1 MLICKVKHLYLVI
14 SSGNILYLLASFIGS
29 IVTMK
34 RINYPTKSSK
44 QFILMLLTL
53 ILSSNRLTAQLYVET
68 VGGVFPLNICDCTF
82 GTPVLTVGT
91 SAISV
96 ASDLSLYYLANDE
109 LLELSLLTGTS
120 TVVAPVLNPA
130 NSMVTATN
138 GIVYVLGVNP
148 LTGTNGLLTSI
159 NPITGIVTTI
169 GTLPSGY
176 LPSGDLFFYNGNLYA
191 TIEFNGINAIAQIPV
206 LNPSATTI
214 IFNTPNMFGFQGAA
228 SLFVNGVETVYVAAY
243 DINTNTEGI
252 FQLNMVTGMATLVC
266 PAMQVFDMGSLTG
279 SSFAGCCTNFAGT
292 FAQTSLVTACQNQPI
307 NLIHNND
314 QQLANGS
321 SLTFIL
327 SADSNATLP
336 SGVIQISNTP
346 SFSFNAATMTT
357 NTTYY
362 VAAVAAPLING
373 VPNWNNMC
381 LDISAFVPVQ
391 WQPVPS
397 VSFSVANP
405 SLCAGTCKTLIANFV
420 GTPPFNLSYS
430 TPNGT
435 VSQVFSSNTGTF
447 QVCAPVGSPP
457 ASFLVQALSLT
468 DAFCTCN

>member
-1 MLICKVKHLYLVI
+1 
-14 SSGNILYLLASFIGS
+14 
-29 IVTMK
+29 MK
-34 RINYPTKSSK
+34 RIIYPTKFSK
-44 QFILMLLTL
+44 YFILILL
-53 ILSSNRLTAQLYVET
+53 ILILVSNKITAQLYVET
-68 VGGVFPLNICDCTF
+68 VGGVFPLNICNCAF
-82 GTPVLTVGT
+82 GAPVLTVGT

-96 ASDLSLYYLANDE
+96 ASDVGLYYLVNEE
-109 LLELSLLTGTS
+109 LLELNLLTGTS
-120 TVVAPVLNPA
+120 TVVAPVVTPS

-159 NPITGIVTTI
+159 NPITGVVTTI
-169 GTLPSGY
+169 GALPNGY

-191 TIEFNGINAIAQIPV
+191 TIEFNGINAIAQIPI
-206 LNPSATTI
+206 LNPAATTI

-243 DINTNTEGI
+243 DISTNTEGI
-252 FQLNMVTGMATLVC
+252 FQLNMVTGMPTLVC
-266 PAMQVFDMGSLTG
+266 PATQVFDMGSLTG

-307 NLIHNND
+307 NLTHNND
-314 QQLANGS
+314 QHLANGS

-327 SADSNATLP
+327 STNSNTTLP
-336 SGVIQISNTP
+336 SGVIQISNAP
-346 SFSFNAATMTT
+346 SFSFNPATMTI

-373 VPNWNNMC
+373 VPDWNNSC

-397 VSFSVANP
+397 VSFTVSNP
-405 SLCAGTCKTLIANFV
+405 LLCAGTCQTIVANFV

-435 VSQVFSSNTGTF
+435 ISQVFSNNTGTF
-447 QVCAPVGSPP
+447 QVCAPVGSST